1 VFTNMQLWA
10 EIRRRVLAG
19 ELSIRQ
25 AATEYDLNFRTV
37 HKIVHQ
43 TEPPTGPTL
52 ARPRPKPVLDPF
64 LPIIRQILQEDL
76 AAPPKQRHT
85 ARRIFD
91 RLKKDHDYTGCQSI
105 VRAAVAS
112 LRREQAEVFVPLDH
126 PPAHAQVDFGTAHVR
141 VAGVPY
147 RAALFV
153 LTLVHCNRRF
163 ACLAPRECTETFL
176 LGHAAAFAEL
186 GGVPRRIT
194 YDNSRIAVK
203 GILGAHARLTTP
215 QFDRLRCHFLFEA
228 HFCTVR
234 RAHEKGS
241 VENGVGYVRRNFLV
255 PVPAADSWAE
265 LNDRLTQDCQRDF
278 EEQARRTPG
287 QLALLQADRAAL
299 LPLPPEPFAA
309 GRVAVV
315 VVNKLS
321 LARFDGNDY
330 SVPSRYAYQSLT
342 ACGGLD
348 RVYFLHQGT
357 TVAQHA
363 RCWARRQTILDP
375 LHYLAVLETKPG
387 ALDHGR
393 PFVGWELPNCF
404 ARLRLRLEEAAG
416 VEGTRQ
422 YIRVLRLL
430 ESHALEAVGAAVE
443 RALTLTVCDAAVV
456 RLLLEQVGER
466 AVAGFDLAGRPR
478 LQAACVPVPDLS
490 AYGTL
495 LAAGPGAFEAD

>member
-1 VFTNMQLWA
+1 MQLWA

-43 TEPPTGPTL
+43 AQPPAGSTL

-64 LPIIRQILQEDL
+64 LPIIRQILTADL

-91 RLKKDHDYTGCQSI
+91 RLRKDHDYAGCQSI
-105 VRAAVAS
+105 VRAAVAQ
-112 LRREQAEVFVPLDH
+112 LRHEQAEVFIPLDH
-126 PPAHAQVDFGTAHVR
+126 PPAHAQVDFGTALVR
-141 VAGVPY
+141 VADVPY
-147 RAALFV
+147 KAALFV
-153 LTLVHCNRRF
+153 LTLVHSNRRF
-163 ACLAPRECTETFL
+163 ACLAPRECTEAFL

-186 GGVPRRIT
+186 GGAPRRIS

-203 GILGAHARLTTP
+203 GILGTHARLTTP
-215 QFDRLRCHFLFEA
+215 QFNRLRCHFLFEA
-228 HFCTVR
+228 HFCGVR

-255 PVPAADSWAE
+255 PVPAAASWAE
-265 LNDRLTQDCQRDF
+265 LNDRLTQDCRCDF
-278 EEQARRTPG
+278 DEHARRTPG
-287 QLALLQADRAAL
+287 QPALLRADRAAL
-299 LPLPPEPFAA
+299 LPLPAEPFEAR
-309 GRVAVV
+309 RVAVV
-315 VVNKLS
+315 VVNKLA

-330 SVPSRYAYQSLT
+330 SVPSTYAYRSLT
-342 ACGGLD
+342 ATGSLD
-348 RVYFLHQGT
+348 HVCFLHQGGV
-357 TVAQHA
+357 VAQHG

-404 ARLRLRLEEAAG
+404 CRLRLRLEEAAG

-422 YIRVLRLL
+422 YIGVLRLL
-430 ESHALEAVGAAVE
+430 ESHDLVAVTAAVE
-443 RALTLTVCDAAVV
+443 RALVLAVCDGAVV
-456 RLLLEQVGER
+456 RLLLEQGSER
-466 AVAGFDLAGRPR
+466 AAPGFDLAGRPR

-490 AYGTL
+490 GYTTL
-495 LAAGPGAFEAD
+495 LAAEAEADWQCDDS